1 MSRDFLRQVPGEH
14 GSLAR
19 GPSIWQRL
27 HIDVPMFLLLLLL
40 AAYGLVVL
48 YSGSGKHID
57 MVERQAGFFGMA
69 FGLMVAIAQVPAAAL
84 KRYSLFIYFGGVFFL
99 VLVEFIGV
107 GAKGAQRWL
116 DLPGLP
122 RFQPS
127 ELMKLAMPMT
137 IAWFLSDRRW
147 PPSFLHVLGTLALIA
162 TPAALILDQPDLG
175 TAILVSASGVFALLL
190 AGLRWR
196 YVFGAALALGASL
209 YPAWHFLLREYQR
222 KRILMLLDPES
233 DKFGA
238 GWNIIQ
244 SKAAIGSGGLYGKG
258 WTLGTQSQLDFLP
271 ESHTDFIIAVLAE
284 EFGLRGVLFL
294 LAIYIAIVSRGLY
307 IGVAAKSP
315 YSRLLAGSL
324 TLTFFVYVFVN
335 MGMVSG
341 LLPVVGVPLPLISY
355 GGTAL
360 ITLMAGFGMLM
371 SIQAEE
377 RRFMR

>member
-27 HIDVPMFLLLLLL
+27 HIDVPMLSLLLLL
-40 AAYGLVVL
+40 AGYGLVVL

-69 FGLMVAIAQVPAAAL
+69 FALMLGIAQVPAAML

-137 IAWFLSDRRW
+137 IAWFLSDRHW
-147 PPSFLHVLGTLALIA
+147 PPSLWHVLGTLALIA
-162 TPAALILDQPDLG
+162 TPALLILDQPDLG
-175 TAILVSASGVFALLL
+175 TAILVSASGIFALLL

-196 YVFGAALALGASL
+196 YVIGAVMALGASL
-209 YPAWHFLLREYQR
+209 YPVWHFVLREYQQ

-294 LAIYIAIVSRGLY
+294 LAIYIAIVARGLY
-307 IGVAAKSP
+307 IGVAAKSA

-377 RRFMR
+377 HRFKR

>member
-1 MSRDFLRQVPGEH
+1 
-14 GSLAR
+14 
-19 GPSIWQRL
+19 
-27 HIDVPMFLLLLLL
+27 
-40 AAYGLVVL
+40 
-48 YSGSGKHID
+48 
-57 MVERQAGFFGMA
+57 
-69 FGLMVAIAQVPAAAL
+69 VPAAAL
-84 KRYSLFIYFGGVFFL
+84 KRYSLFIYFGGVFCM
-99 VLVEFIGV
+99 VMVEFIGV

-127 ELMKLAMPMT
+127 ELIKLAMPMT

-196 YVFGAALALGASL
+196 YVFGAAMVLGASL
-209 YPAWHFLLREYQR
+209 YPAWHFVLREYQR

-307 IGVAAKSP
+307 IGIAAKSP

>member
-1 MSRDFLRQVPGEH
+1 MGRDFLRHMPDVH
-14 GSLAR
+14 GPLKR
-19 GPSIWQRL
+19 GPSLSQRL
-27 HIDVPMFLLLLLL
+27 HIDVPLVVLLLLL
-40 AAYGLVVL
+40 AVYGLVVL
-48 YSGSGKHID
+48 YSGSGKHIE
-57 MVERQAGFFGMA
+57 MVERQAGY
-69 FGLMVAIAQVPAAAL
+69 FGLAFLVMLAIAQLPPSVL
-84 KRYSLFIYFGGVFFL
+84 KRYSLPMYFLGIFFL
-99 VLVEFIGV
+99 VLTEFMGV

-137 IAWFLSDRRW
+137 IAWFLSDRHW
-147 PPSFLHVLGTLALIA
+147 PPSLLHVLGTLALIA
-162 TPAALILDQPDLG
+162 IPAVLILDQPDLG
-175 TAILVSASGVFALLL
+175 TAILVSASGIFALLL

-196 YVFGAALALGASL
+196 YILGAALALGASL

-244 SKAAIGSGGLYGKG
+244 SKAAIGSGGWLGKG
-258 WTLGTQSQLDFLP
+258 WLEGTQSQLDFLP
-271 ESHTDFIIAVLAE
+271 ESHTDFIIAVLGE
-284 EFGLRGVLFL
+284 EFGLRGVLLL
-294 LAIYIAIVSRGLY
+294 LAIYIAIVARGLY
-307 IGVAAKSP
+307 IGTASGSTYA
-315 YSRLLAGSL
+315 RLLAGSL

-371 SIQAEE
+371 AIQAED
-377 RRFMR
+377 RRFLQ

>member
-1 MSRDFLRQVPGEH
+1 MGRDFLRQVPDVH
-14 GSLAR
+14 GPLAR

-27 HIDVPMFLLLLLL
+27 RIDVPLMLLLLLL
-40 AAYGLVVL
+40 AVYGLVVL
-48 YSGSGKHID
+48 YSGSGKHIEL
-57 MVERQAGFFGMA
+57 VERQAGFFAMA
-69 FGLMVAIAQVPAAAL
+69 FGLMIAIAQVPPTVL
-84 KRYSLFIYFGGVFFL
+84 KRYSLVIYFGGVFFL

-137 IAWFLSDRRW
+137 VAWFLSDRHW
-147 PPSFLHVLGTLALIA
+147 PPNYLQVLGTLALIA
-162 TPAALILDQPDLG
+162 IPAVLILDQPDLG
-175 TAILVSASGVFALLL
+175 TAILVSASGIFALLL

-196 YVFGAALALGASL
+196 YILGAALALGASL
-209 YPAWHFLLREYQR
+209 YPAWHFVLREYQR

-244 SKAAIGSGGLYGKG
+244 SKAAIGSGGLFGKG

-294 LAIYIAIVSRGLY
+294 LAIYIAIVARGLY
-307 IGVAAKSP
+307 IGVASKSP
-315 YSRLLAGSL
+315 YARLLAGSL

-371 SIQAEE
+371 TIQAEE
-377 RRFMR
+377 RRFKQ

>member
-1 MSRDFLRQVPGEH
+1 MSRDFLRQVPDVH

-27 HIDVPMFLLLLLL
+27 HIDVPLLLLLLLL

-57 MVERQAGFFGMA
+57 MVERQAGFFAIA
-69 FGLMVAIAQVPAAAL
+69 FGLMIAIAQVPAAVL
-84 KRYSLFIYFGGVFFL
+84 KRYSLVIYFGGIFFL

-137 IAWFLSDRRW
+137 IAWYLSDRHW
-147 PPSFLHVLGTLALIA
+147 PPSFVHVLGTLALIA

-196 YVFGAALALGASL
+196 YVIGVGLALGASL
-209 YPAWHFLLREYQR
+209 YPAWHFVLREYQR

-284 EFGLRGVLFL
+284 EFGLRGALFL
-294 LAIYIAIVSRGLY
+294 LAIYIAIVARGLY
-307 IGVAAKSP
+307 IGVAAKSA
-315 YSRLLAGSL
+315 YARLLSGSL

-377 RRFMR
+377 HRFMR